1 MSEIQQTAPV
11 VPAVDS
17 TPPAAGSGRLLS
29 LDVFRGLTLAAM
41 LIANNPGDWKYKFP
55 AFEHAEWHGCTFTD
69 LIFPGFVF
77 IMGVAMTF
85 SFGRR
90 LTEGGNGKLFM
101 QVIRRTLILIG
112 LGMALAGFS
121 YLLLHKPD
129 SPRAFR
135 FPGVL
140 QRIALCYF
148 FASLV
153 LMSGLRARGQA
164 VVVAILLVGYH
175 IVMKYVPVPGFGP
188 GDLRP
193 EGANMA
199 TWLDDRIFGN
209 HAYKFFKDVK
219 LWHDPEGLLSTIPA
233 IATALLGTITGY
245 TLRNKETGDHQ
256 KVSSLMVW
264 GFALVVVGLIW
275 SYLFPLNKNLWSPSF
290 VLFAGGWSLLGL
302 GASYWLLDIRQI
314 TWWSKPFL
322 ILGTNAIFTYFTVG
336 IFTILSI
343 YLTVGDGAGGEIAI
357 KTWLYKNLVESWLLP
372 LAGPNAASLGYGI
385 FYIAFFTLLVGMLL
399 YRKRIF
405 IKV

>member
-1 MSEIQQTAPV
+1 MSEIREPVPVAPALE
-11 VPAVDS
+11 PAVE
-17 TPPAAGSGRLLS
+17 THAARLLS

-41 LIANNPGDWKYKFP
+41 LIANNPGDWKSIFP
-55 AFEHAEWHGCTFTD
+55 AFKHAQWHGCTFTD

-85 SFGRR
+85 SFARR
-90 LTEGGNGKLFM
+90 LDEGGGNRKLFL

-112 LGMALAGFS
+112 LGLALAGFS
-121 YLLLHKPD
+121 YLLLHDPD
-129 SPRAFR
+129 SPRKFR

-164 VVVAILLVGYH
+164 VVAAALLVGYH

-199 TWLDDRIFGN
+199 TWLDDKIFGA
-209 HAYKFFKDVK
+209 HAYKYFEEVK

-275 SYLFPLNKNLWSPSF
+275 SYQFPLNKNLWSPSF
-290 VLFAGGWSLLGL
+290 VLFAGGWALLGL
-302 GASYWLLDIRQI
+302 GACYWLLDIRRI
-314 TWWSKPFL
+314 GWWSKPFL

-343 YLTVGDGAGGEIAI
+343 YLKVGDGAGGEIPI
-357 KTWLYKNLVESWLLP
+357 KTWLYRNLVESWLLP

-385 FYIAFFTLLVGMLL
+385 FYIAFFTLLVGVLL